1 MFKDYNIK
9 GILIFS
15 LNVLVSAAFSYFL
28 TDNLTNNTDALN
40 LVANI
45 FSILTG
51 FLLLVITMS
60 GDTASITTNLS
71 SDEKYNQDV
80 RFNMRFNKYYTLFIV
95 YLSVLVLIFI
105 HYLLAKN
112 TTNKH
117 EVFLYTK
124 SIISYTITFLTS
136 LSFIQSVFIP
146 LKIKEIYEE
155 KKLLSK

>member
-9 GILIFS
+9 GILVFT
-15 LNVLVSAAFSYFL
+15 LNALVSAAFSYFL

-60 GDTASITTNLS
+60 GDTASITANLS

-117 EVFLYTK
+117 EVFLYSK
-124 SIISYTITFLTS
+124 STISYTITFLTS

>member
-9 GILIFS
+9 GILVFT
-15 LNVLVSAAFSYFL
+15 LNVLVSAAFSYLL

-60 GDTASITTNLS
+60 GDTASITANLS

-124 SIISYTITFLTS
+124 STISYTITFLTS

>member
-1 MFKDYNIK
+1 MFKNYNIN
-9 GILIFS
+9 GILVFI
-15 LNVLVSAAFSYFL
+15 LNVFVSAAFSYFL

-60 GDTASITTNLS
+60 GDAASITASLTL
-71 SDEKYNQDV
+71 DEKYNQDV

-105 HYLLAKN
+105 HYLLTKN

-124 SIISYTITFLTS
+124 STIAYTITFLTS